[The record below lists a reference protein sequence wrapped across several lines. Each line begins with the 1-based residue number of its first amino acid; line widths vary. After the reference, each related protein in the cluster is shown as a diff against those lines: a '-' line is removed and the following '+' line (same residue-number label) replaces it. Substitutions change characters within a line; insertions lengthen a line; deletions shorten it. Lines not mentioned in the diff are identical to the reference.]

1 MKVSRAFSGL
11 RRLCRDRYFSYY
23 YISKQKACQGLL
35 GIFCLLVFL
44 PQRADQAASAN
55 ELSFA
60 VTCFA
65 SSAGKPQPYGFHIT
79 VLSTLLLFA
88 LSKP

>member
-1 MKVSRAFSGL
+1 MKKPAEAG
-11 RRLCRDRYFSYY
+11 
-23 YISKQKACQGLL
+23 
-35 GIFCLLVFL
+35 LVFSVYWYVL

-65 SSAGKPQPYGFHIT
+65 SSARKPQPYGFSFTERHYSYSLPCRNQYIPNE
-79 VLSTLLLFA
+79 A
-88 LSKP
+88 H